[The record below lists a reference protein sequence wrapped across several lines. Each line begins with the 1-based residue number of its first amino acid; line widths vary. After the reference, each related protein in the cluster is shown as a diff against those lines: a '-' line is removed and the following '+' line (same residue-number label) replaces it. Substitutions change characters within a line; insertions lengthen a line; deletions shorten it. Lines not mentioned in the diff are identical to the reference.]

1 MNINKPPIMEKDTK
15 TKKREVTNI
24 ELIYDGKEDLISLA
38 SKDEFVEFVLKESLK
53 AITKALEEGLEKV
66 ELFNILNLSLIV
78 ELTKPNFKSTLERV
92 IAYYVEVEDYDKCI
106 EIQSLINKL

>member
-1 MNINKPPIMEKDTK
+1 MNQKPPTMEKESK

-24 ELIYDGKEDLISLA
+24 ELVYGSKEDLVSLA
-38 SKDEFVEFVLKESLK
+38 SKEEFVEFILEDSLTS
-53 AITKALEEGLEKV
+53 ITKAIKENLEKV

-78 ELTKPNFKSTLERV
+78 ELDKSKYKTVLER
-92 IAYYVEVEDYDKCI
+92 IIQHYVEVEDYDKCI